1 MRKQRVIP
9 GFGLSMGITIAWLSL
24 IILIP
29 LAALFIKAAKLGPQQ
44 WWDILTSER
53 VIQATKLTFGAS
65 AAAAGVSVVLG
76 LLVAWVLVRYRFPGR
91 RILDAMVDLPFALPT
106 AVAGITLTSI
116 YGKSGWIGQHI
127 ASAAEW
133 LKSSGTS
140 IGWFGQQGVPPGW
153 LEQQVNVWVD
163 RGAAYSSLGVFIALT
178 FIGFPFVVRTVQ
190 PVMEDLGTELEEAAA
205 SLGANRW
212 TTFRRVILPMLTPSL
227 ITGFTLAFARAI
239 GEYGSVIFISGNLP
253 FKTEILPLLIVA
265 QLEQFKYEAAAVIAS
280 GMLIVSFALLFLIN
294 LLQRRLNWQAR

>member
-1 MRKQRVIP
+1 MAKQRVIP
-9 GFGLSMGITIAWLSL
+9 GFGLSLGITITWLSL

-29 LAALFIKAAKLGPQQ
+29 LAALFIKAAGLGPDD
-44 WWDILTSER
+44 WKKILTSPQ
-53 VIQATKLTFGAS
+53 VLAAAKLTFGAS
-65 AAAAGVSVVLG
+65 AAAAAVSVVIG
-76 LLVAWVLVRYRFPGR
+76 LLTAWVLVRYDFPGR
-91 RILDAMVDLPFALPT
+91 KILDAMVDLPFALPT

-116 YGKSGWIGQHI
+116 YAPNGWVGQY
-127 ASAAEW
+127 
-133 LKSSGTS
+133 
-140 IGWFGQQGVPPGW
+140 
-153 LEQQVNVWVD
+153 LEAWGIKVAYTPTGVWV
-163 RGAAYSSLGVFIALT
+163 ALT

-190 PVMEDLGTELEEAAA
+190 PVMEDLALELEEAAA

-212 TTFRRVILPMLTPSL
+212 TTFRRVIFPMLVPAL

-253 FKTEILPLLIVA
+253 MKTEILPRLIVS
-265 QLEQFKYEAAAVIAS
+265 QLEQYKYEAAAVIAS